1 MTIALPDT
9 PTDPSFRTW
18 LQYAR
23 DRALTTWVHYRVA
36 EPAAHVVYLRRLASG
51 ALYARRVAGGAIQL
65 VYSIREF
72 LRVAWSGG
80 FRCAAA

>member
-1 MTIALPDT
+1 MWSSVACRRQSGDVLTHCI
-9 PTDPSFRTW
+9 
-18 LQYAR
+18 
-23 DRALTTWVHYRVA
+23 TTWVDYRVA